1 MATLREY
8 IEQLQQKHD
17 IRIKIACEVSDE
29 MMDKIERHLQK
40 YDVQKVNTPN
50 KTILQARPLD
60 FPNMD
65 MAEVYIIDF
74 TCQLPVS
81 TEMLHQELARLL
93 NMQEGL
99 IVVRNANEPREQEA
113 EHDEEAEKFKKK
125 PEKLEAKL
133 GTDYSKD
140 EAAEQKADELYGD
153 KFNSS
158 FLKELKKMS
167 DARRK
172 ELGQKKVSDPDVPAT
187 APEIGDSKTTNKTS
201 PVANRGPVA
210 MKGK

>member
-40 YDVQKVNTPN
+40 YDVQKVNAPN
-50 KTILQARPLD
+50 KTILQSRPLD

-99 IVVRNANEPREQEA
+99 IVVRNANEPREVEA
-113 EHDEEAEKFKKK
+113 EHDEEAEKLKKK

-153 KFNSS
+153 KFNTS
-158 FLKELKKMS
+158 FLKELKKIS
-167 DARRK
+167 DTRRK
-172 ELGQKKVSDPDVPAT
+172 ELGQKKVTDPDIPAT

>member
-40 YDVQKVNTPN
+40 YDVQKVNAPS

-65 MAEVYIIDF
+65 MAEIYIIDF

-99 IVVRNANEPREQEA
+99 IVVRNAIEPREIEA

-133 GTDYSKD
+133 GTEYSKD
-140 EAAEQKADELYGD
+140 EAAEQKADELYGN
-153 KFNSS
+153 KFNTS

-172 ELGQKKVSDPDVPAT
+172 ELGQKKVGDPDVPAT
-187 APEIGDSKTTNKTS
+187 APEIGDSNTTNTKS

>member
-29 MMDKIERHLQK
+29 MMDKIERYLQK

-201 PVANRGPVA
+201 PVADRGPVA

>member
-17 IRIKIACEVSDE
+17 IRIKIACEVTDD

-40 YDVQKVNTPN
+40 YDVQKVSAPN

-65 MAEVYIIDF
+65 MAEIFIIDF
-74 TCQLPVS
+74 ACHLPVS
-81 TEMLHQELARLL
+81 TGMLHQELAKLL
-93 NMQEGL
+93 NVQEGM
-99 IVVRNANEPREQEA
+99 IVVRNAIEPREIEA
-113 EHDEEAEKFKKK
+113 EHDEEAEKLKKK

-140 EAAEQKADELYGD
+140 EAAEQKADDLYGD
-153 KFNSS
+153 KFNTS
-158 FLKELKKMS
+158 FLKELKKIS
-167 DARRK
+167 DSRRK
-172 ELGQKKVSDPDVPAT
+172 ELGQKKVADPDVPT
-187 APEIGDSKTTNKTS
+187 SSPEIGDSKMTNKTS
-201 PVANRGPVA
+201 PVANRGPVV

>member
-29 MMDKIERHLQK
+29 MMDKIERHLEK
-40 YDVQKVNTPN
+40 YDVQKVNKPN

-74 TCQLPVS
+74 TCHLPVS
-81 TEMLHQELARLL
+81 TGMLHQELAKLL
-93 NMQEGL
+93 NMQEGM
-99 IVVRNANEPREQEA
+99 IVVRNANEPREVEA

-153 KFNSS
+153 KFNTS
-158 FLKELKKMS
+158 FLKELKKIS
-167 DARRK
+167 DSRRK
-172 ELGQKKVSDPDVPAT
+172 ELGQKKVSDPDVPASS
-187 APEIGDSKTTNKTS
+187 PEIGDSKTTNKTS
-201 PVANRGPVA
+201 PVANRGPVVI
-210 MKGK
+210 KGK

>member
-40 YDVQKVNTPN
+40 YDVQKVNAPN
-50 KTILQARPLD
+50 KTILQSRPLD

-99 IVVRNANEPREQEA
+99 IVVRNANVPREVEA
-113 EHDEEAEKFKKK
+113 EHDEEAEKLKKK

-153 KFNSS
+153 KFNTS
-158 FLKELKKMS
+158 FLKELKKIS
-167 DARRK
+167 DTRRK
-172 ELGQKKVSDPDVPAT
+172 ELGQKKVTDPDIPAT